1 MVKEENDK
9 IIKTKISLD
18 ETLERFNE
26 KKFKEITIT
35 DLQHEI
41 ANIKI
46 EIIEL
51 KNYLKNIKND
61 NLDLKQEVLL
71 LKIDKHL
78 DNEHSNSEHDDEYRD
93 KGPKNGYWAMGC
105 VRGH

>member
-1 MVKEENDK
+1 M
-9 IIKTKISLD
+9 
-18 ETLERFNE
+18 ERFNE
-26 KKFKEITIT
+26 KKSKEITIT

-41 ANIKI
+41 ANINK

-51 KNYLKNIKND
+51 KNDLKNIKND
-61 NLDLKQEVLL
+61 NLDFKQEVLL

-78 DNEHSNSEHDDEYRD
+78 DNEHSNSEHDDECRD
-93 KGPKNGYWAMGC
+93 KGPKNGYWAMGR